1 MKLYSYSPILLD
13 RENYYKKKKIIFKL
27 TNVVYILFFLSYFLY
42 YLSLERCMQG
52 IFECGKKIEW
62 INRKLTQAILSS
74 IIICILLELIILNII
89 TKLHLIHVLIFQ
101 YIFYIYSHGQD
112 FYDHGLYNFLG
123 YIIIIFINMIL
134 LFPFNIIIYLN
145 KNKKKKALFL
155 YSPFLIF
162 FFFFYILAIRPN
174 LSCKDWSKGL
184 NDTYIDNDTKIFGCQ
199 IQIPKLCL
207 YRIGTYFL
215 DISKIYNIECGR
227 DLTLKEKTLKF
238 SNSPYI
244 NKNTIRFGY
253 PLTNKDPICLNYSR
267 DKNIIFS
274 YVKKNLIDMDNKE
287 LLDKAKVN
295 NPEIIVD
302 FSKNKYGELIIN
314 VNYNKTLSKERQ
326 NLENNI
332 KPFSKNIMILYF
344 DSVSRNNGLRKL
356 KKTFKFIEKFMNYK
370 GYSNKL
376 FPDEKYHAFQFFK
389 FHSFQFHTTGNYPK
403 LFYGRNRGKNMVRI
417 TKYLKKNGYVTA
429 FSNDMCK
436 LDSCS
441 LPHFMSQKEI
451 SDHEYLI
458 CDINRKHTNSM
469 IKRCLYDKINIA
481 YQLNYGYQFWV
492 KYKKNRKFLL
502 IVNNDGHEGTLEVLK
517 YSDEYLYKF
526 LNNLFE
532 ENLLKD
538 STILILSDHGCPMP
552 SIYYFSNFYHYEQD
566 LPMLYILS
574 FDRKNLSYD
583 EQYNHLHKNQQKF
596 ITAYDVYNTIGHL
609 IYGKSY
615 KKIKNKEESDKDTPK
630 TKNGKSIFSRID
642 SNRTPLDYTD
652 MNVNVCI
659 INKKNNNKK

>member
-1 MKLYSYSPILLD
+1 
-13 RENYYKKKKIIFKL
+13 
-27 TNVVYILFFLSYFLY
+27 
-42 YLSLERCMQG
+42 
-52 IFECGKKIEW
+52 
-62 INRKLTQAILSS
+62 
-74 IIICILLELIILNII
+74 
-89 TKLHLIHVLIFQ
+89 
-101 YIFYIYSHGQD
+101 
-112 FYDHGLYNFLG
+112 
-123 YIIIIFINMIL
+123 MIL

-145 KNKKKKALFL
+145 KNKKKKSLFL
-155 YSPFLIF
+155 YLPFLML
-162 FFFFYILAIRPN
+162 FFFFYNFVIRPN

-184 NDTYIDNDTKIFGCQ
+184 NDTYIDNDTKKYGCQ

-207 YRIGTYFL
+207 YKIGTYFL
-215 DISKIYNIECGR
+215 DISKIYNIKCGR
-227 DLTLKEKTLKF
+227 DLTLKEKILEF
-238 SNSPYI
+238 SHSPYI
-244 NKNTIRFGY
+244 NKETTRFGY

-267 DKNIIFS
+267 KKKNKIFS

-287 LLDKAKVN
+287 LLAKTKLN
-295 NPEIIVD
+295 RPEIIAD
-302 FSKNKYGELIIN
+302 FSKNKFGELIIN
-314 VNYNKTLSKERQ
+314 VNYNKTLSKERKS
-326 NLENNI
+326 LENHT
-332 KPFSKNIMILYF
+332 KPYSKNIMILYF

-356 KKTFKFIEKFMNYK
+356 KKTFKFIEKFMKYK

-376 FPDEKYHAFQFFK
+376 YPNEKYHAFQFFK
-389 FHSFQFHTTGNYPK
+389 YHSFLFHTTGNYPK
-403 LFYGRNRGKNMVRI
+403 LFYGRNKGKNMIRI

-481 YQLNYGYQFWV
+481 YQLKYGYQFWV

-517 YSDEYLYKF
+517 YSDKYIFEF

-552 SIYYFSNFYHYEQD
+552 SIYYFFNFYYYEQD

-574 FDRKNLSYD
+574 FDKKNLSYG
-583 EQYNHLHKNQQKF
+583 EQYMHLHKNQQKL
-596 ITAYDVYNTIGHL
+596 ITAYDIYNTIGHL
-609 IYGKSY
+609 IYGEY
-615 KKIKNKEESDKDTPK
+615 YIKIKNKEESFKDTPK
-630 TKNGKSIFSRID
+630 TKYGKSIFSRID
-642 SNRTPLDYTD
+642 SKRTPYDYTD
-652 MNVNVCI
+652 MNINACT
-659 INKKNNNKK
+659 INKKYNKK

>member
-74 IIICILLELIILNII
+74 IIIC
-89 TKLHLIHVLIFQ
+89 
-101 YIFYIYSHGQD
+101 
-112 FYDHGLYNFLG
+112 
-123 YIIIIFINMIL
+123 
-134 LFPFNIIIYLN
+134 
-145 KNKKKKALFL
+145 
-155 YSPFLIF
+155 
-162 FFFFYILAIRPN
+162 
-174 LSCKDWSKGL
+174 
-184 NDTYIDNDTKIFGCQ
+184 TYIDNDTKIFGCQ